1 MRIKK
6 SLVAAGLALTVTP
19 LSVMALS
26 NPASAYNPDGSAVEV
41 FLENNLTADINNQIT
56 KGWWGNESG
65 PGDQSATGGTGTDAT
80 FFSSDLTV
88 DPNAFSDAFNGDDG
102 SHVGIAYVVS
112 SADGSTERP
121 TVTAGELAGQAFGW
135 YSDAPAYGSVQT
147 SPQNPG
153 VDSIWT
159 QAGKDQWVA
168 DGKPSTHMD
177 ADLKQ
182 HLPLVAGNPLAAHQ
196 YQTSLLN
203 TWPAG
208 TEISVVYYL
217 FDSINANIE
226 PVVHVGP
233 DGKAVTAW
241 LKIRTVAS
249 PANPSL
255 KTSAGYEVLTA
266 GAAADAADDTTTTLT
281 TSPASPQNA
290 GASVTLSAHVANSGV
305 HDTDNGTPT
314 GSVEFLDGATVLDTE
329 TVDGSGNASFTTT
342 GLSVATHS
350 LTARFVPSGNFNTST
365 SAAASYVVN
374 GIPTTVSATAVPGA
388 DVSAP
393 VALTAVVAP
402 TGVAGTVQFKE
413 GGSNLGAPATVD
425 PATGQA
431 TASYTFAT
439 PGTHNVTA
447 VFTPTTAGYGG
458 ATSSAVSFT
467 LAAPAGVSVD
477 EQAIDANVPAGS
489 IVITT
494 PYTAA
499 NPLHVGDLALTPDQ
513 HEYTGSAQFDNI
525 QVTDTR
531 AGALNWTATALI
543 GALTNGSNSING
555 QNVGLTGLTQDTHIG
570 LVATT
575 ATNNAAAEPAVAPGA
590 AGSLGLGGSTAH
602 TVLQGKG
609 ASTDNWHGTLT
620 INAPVD
626 TPAGLY
632 SGTITFTAS

>member
-1 MRIKK
+1 MRLKK
-6 SLVAAGLALTVTP
+6 TIVTAGVALTLP
-19 LSVMALS
+19 LSVMALGS
-26 NPASAYNPDGSAVEV
+26 SASAANPDGSVYEI
-41 FLENNLTADINNQIT
+41 FTEPSLTLDINNQIT
-56 KGWWGNESG
+56 KGWWGKETNSG
-65 PGDQSATGGTGTDAT
+65 SNPADTGTNSTNFSADWTDGGTG
-80 FFSSDLTV
+80 FM
-88 DPNAFSDAFNGDDG
+88 NAFLGDDG
-102 SHVGIAYVVS
+102 SHIGVAYVLS

-121 TVTAGELAGQAFGW
+121 TVTNGELAGQAFQW
-135 YSDAPAYGSVQT
+135 YSDLGFGGSEVYSAT
-147 SPQNPG
+147 SNKG
-153 VDSIWT
+153 VDALWT

-168 DGKPSTHMD
+168 DGKPSTSFND
-177 ADLKQ
+177 NLVQ
-182 HLPLVAGNPLAAHQ
+182 TLPLVAGNPVATHQ
-196 YQTSLLN
+196 YQTSVLN
-203 TWPAG
+203 TWA
-208 TEISVVYYL
+208 S
-217 FDSINANIE
+217 NANVSLVYFLYDGVNANLE
-226 PVVHVGP
+226 PIVHRGA

-241 LKIRTVAS
+241 LKFKTVAS
-249 PANPSL
+249 PSDSTL

-266 GAAADAADDTTTTLT
+266 GAPADAADDTTTTLAA
-281 TSPASPQNA
+281 SPASPQNA
-290 GASVTLSAHVANSGV
+290 GASVTFSAHVVNSGV
-305 HDTDNGTPT
+305 HDANNGTPT
-314 GSVEFLDGATVLDTE
+314 GSVEFLDGATVLDTKP
-329 TVDGSGNASFTTT
+329 VDASGNASLTTT
-342 GLSVATHS
+342 SLSVATHS
-350 LTARFVPSGNFNTST
+350 ITARFVPTGNFNTST
-365 SAAASYVVN
+365 SAASSYVVN

-413 GGSNLGAPATVD
+413 GATNLGSPATVD

-431 TASYTFAT
+431 SASYTFAT

-458 ATSSAVSFT
+458 ATSSAVSFS

-477 EQAIDANVPAGS
+477 DQAIDANVPAGS

-543 GALTNGSNSING
+543 GALTNGSNSIDG

-590 AGSLGLGGSTAH
+590 AGNAGLGGATAH

-620 INAPVD
+620 INAPVN